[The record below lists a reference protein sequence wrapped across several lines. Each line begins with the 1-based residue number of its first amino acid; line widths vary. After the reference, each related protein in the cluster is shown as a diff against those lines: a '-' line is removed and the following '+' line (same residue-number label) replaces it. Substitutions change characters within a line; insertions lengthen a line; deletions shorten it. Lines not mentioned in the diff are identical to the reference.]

1 MKWRL
6 AALIAA
12 MVAIAVGLVLWII
25 NAGVVDDWL
34 SSHSG
39 IFDLS
44 GPYYGFWSGIG
55 SDFAELGLIG
65 AVGTAVYQLVK
76 RFNCHEPGCW
86 RVGTHLAANGQF
98 ALCYRHHPD
107 YQGKKPTHDLIVKLH
122 RENAERQD
130 AIHERLLD
138 LHQKLLA
145 LGADADAGSEP
156 SAGVD
161 HRSAPVPGAEGD
173 GHP

>member
-1 MKWRL
+1 MRWRW
-6 AALIAA
+6 AILIATS
-12 MVAIAVGLVLWII
+12 VVLTVGLVLWIV

-34 SSHSG
+34 SLHSG
-39 IFDLS
+39 VFDES

-86 RVGTHLAANGQF
+86 RVGTHLAAGGQF

-107 YQGKKPTHDLIVKLH
+107 YQGKRPGHDLIVKLH
-122 RENAERQD
+122 REDAERQA
-130 AIHERLLD
+130 AIHQRLVEL
-138 LHQKLLA
+138 QEKLLT
-145 LGADADAGSEP
+145 LRADPDAGLET
-156 SAGVD
+156 SAGARSV
-161 HRSAPVPGAEGD
+161 SAPAPHAEGD
-173 GHP
+173 GHR